1 MLNRLNGKIVLLTG
15 ACVIF
20 VAGWLLGQ
28 QSARNQKTIIHSVA
42 WTAKADASD
51 AALAEFNQSTADFA
65 EVVPGLQRAWVG
77 KLRQPLTVGDNTHTH
92 GLIFEFSDIKSR
104 EAYSQHPSRP
114 AWIEGFGEVRSGRP
128 VVYDVI
134 GE

>member
-15 ACVIF
+15 VCLVF
-20 VAGWLLGQ
+20 VAGWLMGQ
-28 QSARNQKTIIHSVA
+28 QAARNEKTIIHAVA
-42 WTAKADASD
+42 WTAKAGTSD
-51 AALAEFNQSTADFA
+51 ATLAAFEESTAKFVA
-65 EVVPGLQRAWVG
+65 GVPGLQRAWVG
-77 KLRQPLTVGDNTHTH
+77 KLRQPLKVGDNTHTH
-92 GLIFEFSDIKSR
+92 GLIFEFSDIQSR
-104 EAYSQHPSRP
+104 EAYAKHPSRP